1 VRKKWIE
8 FEAHRFEREIDMT
21 ETATRNRSRPRFKP
35 TRLKLSAIR
44 PKQALQRHSLHDQ
57 LVAKL
62 REMILNGELRPG
74 SALPEKMLC
83 ESFGVSRTP
92 LREAFKVLASE
103 GLIELRP
110 HRTPQIT
117 LIDPDEIKAVFEV
130 MVALERLVG
139 VRTASLATPTEIA
152 AIEAMHEQLVA
163 LHHDGSRAAYFHMNQ
178 QIHAEIAR
186 LNGNPVLQTTWA
198 ALTAKIL
205 RARSLANFD
214 ARRWD
219 ESINEHEHFMALLR
233 AGEAEGFADALSEHM
248 RRTGAA
254 VCVMLATTR
263 QAPEGTDQV

>member
-1 VRKKWIE
+1 
-8 FEAHRFEREIDMT
+8 MT
-21 ETATRNRSRPRFKP
+21 ETATRNRARPRFKSA
-35 TRLKLSAIR
+35 RLKLSAI
-44 PKQALQRHSLHDQ
+44 PSKQALQRHSLHDQ

-62 REMILNGELRPG
+62 REMILSSELRPG

-117 LIDPDEIKAVFEV
+117 QIDPDEIEAVFEV

-139 VRTASLATPTEIA
+139 LRAASLATPKEIA
-152 AIEAMHEQLVA
+152 AIDTMHAKLVA
-163 LHHDGSRAAYFHMNQ
+163 LHRDGSRADYFSMNQ

-186 LNGNPVLQTTWA
+186 LSGNPVLQTTWA

-219 ESINEHEHFMALLR
+219 ESINEHEHFMTLLR
-233 AGEAEGFADALSEHM
+233 RGEAESFADALSEHM
-248 RRTGAA
+248 RRTGSA
-254 VCVMLATTR
+254 VCTMLTASHE
-263 QAPEGTDQV
+263 AS

>member
-1 VRKKWIE
+1 LWAARGQTDE
-8 FEAHRFEREIDMT
+8 YEAHRFKREIDMT
-21 ETATRNRSRPRFKP
+21 DTATRTRARPRFKP
-35 TRLKLSAIR
+35 ARLKLSAIP
-44 PKQALQRHSLHDQ
+44 PKPALQRHSLHDQ

-62 REMILNGELRPG
+62 REMILNSELRPG
-74 SALPEKMLC
+74 SPLPEKMLC

-117 LIDPDEIKAVFEV
+117 LIDPDEISAVFEV

-139 VRTASLATPTEIA
+139 LRAANLATPQQIA
-152 AIEAMHEQLVA
+152 AIEAMHTQLVA
-163 LHHDGSRAAYFHMNQ
+163 LHRDGSRAAYFRMNQ
-178 QIHAEIAR
+178 QIHMEIAR
-186 LNGNPVLQTTWA
+186 LTGNPVLQTTWA
-198 ALTAKIL
+198 ALTAKIQ

-214 ARRWD
+214 IRRWN

-233 AGEAEGFADALSEHM
+233 AGEVEGFADALSEHM

-254 VCVMLATTR
+254 VCAMLT
-263 QAPEGTDQV
+263 APRDAP

>member
-1 VRKKWIE
+1 MDE
-8 FEAHRFEREIDMT
+8 YEAHRFEREIDMT
-21 ETATRNRSRPRFKP
+21 ETAPRNRSRSRFKP
-35 TRLKLSAIR
+35 ARLKLSEIPPKPALPRLSPHAPVGTEIR
-44 PKQALQRHSLHDQ
+44 D
-57 LVAKL
+57 V
-62 REMILNGELRPG
+62 ILNSELRPG

-110 HRTPQIT
+110 HRTPQIP
-117 LIDPDEIKAVFEV
+117 LIDPDEISAVFEV

-139 VRTASLATPTEIA
+139 LRAASLATPNEIA
-152 AIEAMHEQLVA
+152 AIDAMHAQLVA
-163 LHHDGSRAAYFHMNQ
+163 LHRDGSRAAYLRMNQ

-186 LNGNPVLQTTWA
+186 LAGNAVLQTTWA

-214 ARRWD
+214 AKRWD
-219 ESINEHEHFMALLR
+219 ETINEHEHFMALLR

-248 RRTGAA
+248 RRTGSA
-254 VCVMLATTR
+254 VCTMLT
-263 QAPEGTDQV
+263 APREAR

>member
-1 VRKKWIE
+1 MDE
-8 FEAHRFEREIDMT
+8 DEAHRLEREIEMT
-21 ETATRNRSRPRFKP
+21 ETMTRHRVRPRFKP
-35 TRLKLSAIR
+35 ARLKLSAIP

-110 HRTPQIT
+110 HRTPRIT
-117 LIDPDEIKAVFEV
+117 LIDPGEIAAVFEV

-139 VRTASLATPTEIA
+139 LRAAKLATREEIA
-152 AIEAMHEQLVA
+152 AIEAMHAQLIA
-163 LHHDGSRAAYFHMNQ
+163 LHREGSRAAYFRMNQ
-178 QIHAEIAR
+178 QIHAEITR
-186 LNGNPVLQTTWA
+186 LTGNPVLQATWT

-214 ARRWD
+214 AGRWN
-219 ESINEHEHFMALLR
+219 ESINEHENFMALLL
-233 AGEAEGFADALSEHM
+233 AGEAEGFADSLSEHM

-254 VCVMLATTR
+254 VCTMLAAPR
-263 QAPEGTDQV
+263 EPPEGTDQV

>member
-1 VRKKWIE
+1 
-8 FEAHRFEREIDMT
+8 MNT
-21 ETATRNRSRPRFKP
+21 ETATRNCSRPRFKP
-35 TRLKLSAIR
+35 ARLKLSAIP
-44 PKQALQRHSLHDQ
+44 PKPALQRQSLHDQ

-62 REMILNGELRPG
+62 REMILNSELLPG

-110 HRTPQIT
+110 HRTPKIT
-117 LIDPDEIKAVFEV
+117 LIDPDEITAVFEV

-139 VRTASLATPTEIA
+139 LRAASLATPKEIT
-152 AIEAMHEQLVA
+152 AIDAMHAQLVT
-163 LHHDGSRAAYFHMNQ
+163 LHRDGSRAAYFRMNQ

-186 LNGNPVLQTTWA
+186 LTGNPVLQTTWA
-198 ALTAKIL
+198 TLTAKIL
-205 RARSLANFD
+205 RARSLVNYD
-214 ARRWD
+214 AGRWN

-248 RRTGAA
+248 RRTGSA
-254 VCVMLATTR
+254 VCTMLT
-263 QAPEGTDQV
+263 APVLIANQSGHIDDGDRSGSGSR

>member
-1 VRKKWIE
+1 MDE
-8 FEAHRFEREIDMT
+8 YEARGSEREIEMT
-21 ETATRNRSRPRFKP
+21 GRATRNRSRPRFKP
-35 TRLKLSAIR
+35 ARLKLSPIP

-110 HRTPQIT
+110 HRTPRIT
-117 LIDPDEIKAVFEV
+117 LIDPDEIAAVFEV

-139 VRTASLATPTEIA
+139 LRTASLATAKEIA
-152 AIEAMHEQLVA
+152 AIDAMHAQLVT
-163 LHHDGSRAAYFHMNQ
+163 LHRESARAAYFRMNQ

-186 LNGNPVLQTTWA
+186 LAGNPVLQATWA
-198 ALTAKIL
+198 SLTAKIL
-205 RARSLANFD
+205 RVRSLANFD
-214 ARRWD
+214 AQRWN
-219 ESINEHEHFMALLR
+219 ESINEHENFMALLR
-233 AGEAEGFADALSEHM
+233 AGKAEGFADALSEHT

-254 VCVMLATTR
+254 VCAMLTASR
-263 QAPEGTDQV
+263 EAPASTDQA

>member
-1 VRKKWIE
+1 LWAARRQTDE
-8 FEAHRFEREIDMT
+8 YEAHRFKREIDMT
-21 ETATRNRSRPRFKP
+21 DTATRTRARPRFKP
-35 TRLKLSAIR
+35 ARLKLSAIP
-44 PKQALQRHSLHDQ
+44 PKPALQRHSLHDQ

-62 REMILNGELRPG
+62 REMILNSELRPG
-74 SALPEKMLC
+74 SPLPEKMLC

-117 LIDPDEIKAVFEV
+117 LIDPDEISAVFEV

-139 VRTASLATPTEIA
+139 LRAANLATPQQIA
-152 AIEAMHEQLVA
+152 AIEAMHTQLVA
-163 LHHDGSRAAYFHMNQ
+163 LHRDGSRAAYFRMNQ
-178 QIHAEIAR
+178 QIHMEIAR
-186 LNGNPVLQTTWA
+186 LTGNPVLQTTWA
-198 ALTAKIL
+198 ALTAKIQ

-214 ARRWD
+214 IRRWN

-233 AGEAEGFADALSEHM
+233 AGEVEGFADALSEHM

-254 VCVMLATTR
+254 VCAMLT
-263 QAPEGTDQV
+263 APRDAP

>member
-1 VRKKWIE
+1 MI
-8 FEAHRFEREIDMT
+8 
-21 ETATRNRSRPRFKP
+21 ETATPVRARPRFKSA
-35 TRLKLSAIR
+35 RLKLSAI
-44 PKQALQRHSLHDQ
+44 PSKQALQRYSLHDQ

-62 REMILNGELRPG
+62 REMILSSELRPG

-110 HRTPQIT
+110 HRTPQIP
-117 LIDPDEIKAVFEV
+117 LIDPDEIAAVFEV
-130 MVALERLVG
+130 MVALERLIG
-139 VRTASLATPTEIA
+139 LRAASLATPNEIA
-152 AIEAMHEQLVA
+152 AIDAMHAQLVA
-163 LHHDGSRAAYFHMNQ
+163 LHRDGSRAAYLRMNQ

-186 LNGNPVLQTTWA
+186 LAGNSVLQTTWA

-214 ARRWD
+214 AKRWD

-248 RRTGAA
+248 RRTGSA
-254 VCVMLATTR
+254 VCTMLT
-263 QAPEGTDQV
+263 APRGAR